1 MHTHTNI
8 HSFLVAWMV
17 KNLPAVRETQVQSL
31 GQEDRLEKGKAAQ
44 YSCLE
49 DSMDKGVWRAPVHA
63 IAELNMTEHST
74 AL

>member
-1 MHTHTNI
+1 MLI
-8 HSFLVAWMV
+8 QSFA
-17 KNLPAVRETQVQSL
+17 
-31 GQEDRLEKGKAAQ
+31 QEDPLEEEMATQ